1 MSRLENTAK
10 NFVWSTVS
18 TLLSALIGF
27 VSRMVFINVLGT
39 AYLGVNGLFT
49 NLLTMLSFT
58 ELGIGAA
65 INFSLY
71 KPLASNDIEQ
81 IKTLMN
87 FYKKAYRVIAGI
99 ITVLGLILLPFIKLF
114 IKGGEGIQSIY
125 LIYMIFLFNTAYSYL
140 FTYKRTLLF
149 ADQKS
154 YLITNIQMVINILTL
169 LIQLAILLVFKNYIA
184 YLISMVII
192 GVLQNFY
199 VNGYIN
205 KRYPY
210 LLEKKVQNLSKEN
223 RTSIVKNVKALLIH
237 KLGDLCISQTDNI
250 IISSFINITVVGLV
264 SNYFLLINTVN
275 SFLMNLFNAANAS
288 WGHLIAT
295 ETEEKRLSI
304 FNGYNFLAFC
314 FFGWASIC
322 FYNLLNPFV
331 TLWIGKDKLIG
342 QVVINLLIINFYVT
356 GMRIPLANIK
366 AAAGVYF
373 QDRFVS
379 VIQAA
384 INLIVS
390 IIGVRYLGLAGVFIG
405 SVVSSLAVP
414 CWYRPIV
421 VYKYVLA
428 ASPKTYFSK
437 YICYALLTGVNTGIT
452 YGLSTLL
459 FKNSITWVSVF
470 GTGMICTVIPFIVI
484 SLCFRNTKEY
494 QYVKGLVK
502 TLAYGRLLKRSD

>member
-10 NFVWSTVS
+10 NFIWSTIS
-18 TLLSALIGF
+18 TLLGALIGF
-27 VSRMVFINVLGT
+27 VSRTVFIHVLGT
-39 AYLGVNGLFT
+39 DYLGVNGLFT

-71 KPLASNDIEQ
+71 KPLALNDIEQ
-81 IKTLMN
+81 IKSLMN
-87 FYKKAYRVIAGI
+87 FYKKAYGIIAGI

-114 IKGGEGIQSIY
+114 ITGGEGIQNIY
-125 LIYMIFLFNTAYSYL
+125 LIYLIFLFNTSYSYL

-184 YLISMVII
+184 YLASMVVM

-223 RTSIVKNVKALLIH
+223 RASILKNVKALLLH
-237 KLGDLCISQTDNI
+237 KMGDLCINQTDNI

-264 SNYFLLINTVN
+264 SNYYLIINTVN
-275 SFLMNLFNAANAS
+275 SFLVNLFNAANAS

-295 ETEEKRLSI
+295 ETEEKRLDI

-322 FYNLLNPFV
+322 FYNLLNPFI
-331 TLWIGKDKLIG
+331 TLWIGEDKLIG
-342 QVVINLLIINFYVT
+342 QGIVNLVIINFYVT

-379 VIQAA
+379 LIQAA
-384 INLIVS
+384 INLVISIVS
-390 IIGVRYLGLAGVFIG
+390 VRYLGLAGVFMG
-405 SVVSSLAVP
+405 SVVSSLLVP

-421 VYKYVLA
+421 VYRYVLA
-428 ASPKTYFSK
+428 ASPKTYFIK
-437 YICYALLTGVNTGIT
+437 YICYALVTGVNTGIT
-452 YGLSTLL
+452 SALSTWL
-459 FKNSITWVSVF
+459 FKNGITWVSVC
-470 GTGMICTVIPFIVI
+470 GTGIICTAIPFIVI
-484 SLCFRNTKEY
+484 CLCFRHTKEY
-494 QYVKGLVK
+494 RYVKGLVK
-502 TLAYGRLLKRSD
+502 TLAYDRVLKRFI